1 MGIDSSYVGPN
12 VDSITTNMADPIQLT
27 SKTLL
32 SPKKKAMALSRLKK
46 NQLISKSERQLKTYS
61 VPQYEAH
68 SSEDVRQEEFSQ
80 YRPWSQMYCDDETQE
95 VLDNS
100 FKVSCDAASDKKL
113 WFNSRDGFQQP
124 SVSGGGKSAS
134 SIYGHLSSI
143 RTSSP
148 RSLGSDSVL
157 QKFKKT
163 FSLRFQKNKKDAEI
177 PSTNVEQNDSSDDSL
192 SRITLSGESDRGSLS
207 HEGITDICDD
217 SESSKQSPLKTG
229 EMNKCRKDDEVT
241 VSFRIGSMV
250 LRSSKERKKPTEG
263 QNQHSLKLT
272 NIPSFGSPKH
282 SKVSLSQA
290 EMKTY
295 KSINPRHRWSVH
307 VGHDG
312 FHPPSSTNIENQ
324 HFNPHSFKS
333 RPTKSRPQV
342 QCHNPISH
350 MRRSFSQPLDIQR
363 VAGVKRSQ
371 ETSRGLSDRD
381 GSYDGSTASSD
392 EIGSDSEV
400 LRSLPVSKTENCI
413 KLFHHSNITFAEAL
427 WDHVTVDPEELS
439 FKAGEVIEVADS
451 TDEDWW
457 WGSINNQSGWFPA
470 TFVRLRVNQENTL
483 EDCVEKLATG
493 DLTGDSRGRMN
504 ISLLTKEQVRANIVQ
519 EIISTEKDFVK
530 HLEDVVQGYLRQVR
544 RRPDMFSSERI
555 TTIFGNIEEI
565 YKFQKEFL
573 RRLEACIDHNRPHL
587 SLVGNCFL
595 QHKTEFRIYSDY
607 CNNHPLAVSELQE
620 LYSDP
625 RYSQFFEAC
634 RLLQQMIDIS
644 MDGFL
649 LTPVQRICKY
659 PLQLAELLKYTDIDH
674 PDYIPVTSALS
685 AMREV
690 AQLVNERKRRMECLE
705 HLVEWQQTVDG
716 WEGPDV
722 LDFCSVLIHSGDVV
736 RAFSG
741 WSREYTLFLFDH
753 LLVYCK
759 KDLLKRQNYI
769 YKGRIHLSSCCIFNV
784 EDGKDVQFGITIKNA
799 WKIFCASRGKWFMFC
814 TKTLEEKTRWL
825 EAFGEERQRV
835 MEDETQGFTVTE
847 RAKKAARLAFL
858 NKQKA
863 KRPKLKQMKGPNPHP
878 GTVMTEMLSDA
889 PMSFKSRTSSLPSNF
904 QPSMMVMIGS
914 RLSSPKKK
922 GSGWFHFGSGKKTKK

>member
-1 MGIDSSYVGPN
+1 MGIDSNHVGPN
-12 VDSITTNMADPIQLT
+12 VNSITTDMADPIQLT

-32 SPKKKAMALSRLKK
+32 SPKKKSMALSRLKK

-61 VPQYEAH
+61 VPQFEAH
-68 SSEDVRQEEFSQ
+68 SSEDVRQGEFSQ
-80 YRPWSQMYCDDETQE
+80 HRPWSQMYCDDETQE

-100 FKVSCDAASDKKL
+100 FRVSCDTTSDKKL
-113 WFNSRDGFQQP
+113 WYNYSDGFQQP
-124 SVSGGGKSAS
+124 SVSGGEKSAS
-134 SIYGHLSSI
+134 STFSHHSSN

-157 QKFKKT
+157 QKFRKT
-163 FSLRFQKNKKDAEI
+163 FSLRFQKNKKDASVSGI

-192 SRITLSGESDRGSLS
+192 SRMTLSGESDRGSLS
-207 HEGITDICDD
+207 QEGITDFRDNPEHSKKSPQKT
-217 SESSKQSPLKTG
+217 SEI
-229 EMNKCRKDDEVT
+229 NKCRKDDEVT
-241 VSFRIGSMV
+241 VSSRIGSMV
-250 LRSSKERKKPTEG
+250 LRPSKERKKSTER
-263 QNQHSLKLT
+263 QNRHSLKLSNVST
-272 NIPSFGSPKH
+272 FGSPKH

-290 EMKTY
+290 EMKTF
-295 KSINPRHRWSVH
+295 KSINPQHRWSVD
-307 VGHDG
+307 VSHDG
-312 FHPPSSTNIENQ
+312 FHPPPSSTNIGKQ
-324 HFNPHSFKS
+324 HSNPHSFKT
-333 RPTKSRPQV
+333 RPVKSRPQV
-342 QCHNPISH
+342 QCHNPTLH

-371 ETSRGLSDRD
+371 EISRGLSDRD

-392 EIGSDSEV
+392 EVGSDSEV

-413 KLFHHSNITFAEAL
+413 KLFHQSSITFAEAL

-439 FKAGEVIEVADS
+439 FKAGEVIEVSDS
-451 TDEDWW
+451 SDEDWW

-470 TFVRLRVNQENTL
+470 TFVRLRVNQEDTL

-544 RRPDMFSSERI
+544 RRPDMFSPERI

-595 QHKTEFRIYSDY
+595 H
-607 CNNHPLAVSELQE
+607 H
-620 LYSDP
+620 
-625 RYSQFFEAC
+625 AC

-685 AMREV
+685 AMKEV

-705 HLVEWQQTVDG
+705 RLVEWQQTIDG

-784 EDGKDVQFGITIKNA
+784 EDGKDVQFGITVKNA
-799 WKIFCASRGKWFMFC
+799 WKIFCASRGKWFMFY
-814 TKTLEEKTRWL
+814 TKTPEEKTRWL

-863 KRPKLKQMKGPNPHP
+863 KRPKVKQMKGPNPHP

-889 PMSFKSRTSSLPSNF
+889 PMTFKSRTSSLPSNF
-904 QPSMMVMIGS
+904 QPNMMVMMGS